1 MKQLI
6 INNRIDFDASRHP
19 RNISIESPLSPSYIE
34 KRKKDYATRAS
45 FEVQSYTHCIVVFL
59 LFTYAPDMRPVMPAS
74 CIPCFNRDHISTLIK
89 SLKDH
94 YTKSLGKRFSYL
106 VGAEYGLD
114 KSHDRAPHY
123 HALFILDA
131 SIEPRE
137 FVERCRTI
145 WTGVSYGVKDECWS
159 FGNLG
164 FMFPSPQECDIAD
177 AFRAAGR
184 TAERDYIAKDNGACA
199 TYAAKYAV
207 KQVGFFR
214 DGDLL
219 PYVDTAVKR
228 HANRKY
234 LPKVW
239 SNHRFGFH
247 MLEDESINFVENEV
261 FDNLRQ
267 KWVSIPLYVR
277 NIALQKKI
285 FVGFEKRHLPFSD
298 DETEFIKDN
307 NGNDKYFRKYVRRY
321 HLRGM
326 QLKREMFKRTVDT
339 LTQELVNKM
348 HFSQDIA
355 KQCVLIYKLYQH
367 LPHTALDVLERD
379 DINPTVLNDDD
390 NYLRIYT
397 CSYLLNKWEC
407 SLPFYF
413 EDNTSIYDYIY
424 SKDISEKFAMY
435 LEFLHKK
442 DLHQLFADWIYCVDK
457 VQKAQAEFHVKH
469 KDTISIDDLK
479 LPPIPFKNKKI
490 CEKMQINEA
499 EKEKYVKKC
508 LDYLAKITFI

>member
-6 INNRIDFDASRHP
+6 INNRLDFDAVRHP
-19 RNISIESPLSPSYIE
+19 RNISIESPLSPSFIE

-45 FEVQSYTHCIVVFL
+45 FEVQSYAHCTVVFL
-59 LFTYAPDMRPVMPAS
+59 LFTYAPDMRPMMPDS
-74 CIPCFNRDHISTLIK
+74 DIPCFNRDHISTLIK

-94 YTKSLGKRFSYL
+94 YTKSLGQRFSYL
-106 VGAEYGLD
+106 IGAEYGLD

-123 HALFILDA
+123 HSLFVLDA
-131 SIEPRE
+131 SIQPRE

-145 WTGVSYGVKDECWS
+145 WTGESYGVKSESWS

-164 FMFPSPQECDIAD
+164 FMFPSPKECDLAD
-177 AFRAAGR
+177 ALRASGR
-184 TAERDYIAKDNGACA
+184 VADRDYIAKDNGACA

-219 PYVDTAVKR
+219 PYVDTAYKR
-228 HANRKY
+228 HINRKY

-247 MLEDESINFVENEV
+247 MLQDESINFVENEV
-261 FDNLRQ
+261 FDKLRN

-277 NIALQKKI
+277 NIALQKKV
-285 FVGFEKRHLPFSD
+285 FVGFEKHHVPFSD
-298 DETEFIKDN
+298 DETEFITDK

-326 QLKREMFKRTVDT
+326 QLKREMFKKTVDT
-339 LTQELVNKM
+339 LTQEAIDKL
-348 HFSQDIA
+348 HFPPDVA
-355 KQCVLIYKLYQH
+355 KQCVLIDKLYQH
-367 LPHTALDVLERD
+367 VPHTALDVLERD
-379 DINPTVLNDDD
+379 DINPTILNDDET
-390 NYLRIYT
+390 YLRIYT
-397 CSYLLNKWEC
+397 CSYLLNRWDC
-407 SLPFYF
+407 NLPFYF
-413 EDNTSIYDYIY
+413 DDNSSIYDLVYGKEVSAKY
-424 SKDISEKFAMY
+424 ALY
-435 LEFLHKK
+435 LEFHHKK
-442 DLHQLFADWIYCVDK
+442 DIHQIYADWVYCVDK
-457 VQKAQAEFHVKH
+457 VKKAQAEFHVKH

-490 CEKMQINEA
+490 CELMNISEA
-499 EKEKYVKKC
+499 EMQKYVKKC
-508 LDYLAKITFI
+508 LDYLAI